1 MTMRAGNIASYLE
14 LRAAANPRG
23 RAVVAWER
31 GNWRHLTFRELHEE
45 SDALA
50 RGLAR
55 LGIGRGTRVIL
66 MVPPSLDFF
75 ALVFALFKL
84 GAVLVLIDPGI
95 GRRSLLRCLEEVR
108 AEAFIGVPAAHLAR
122 AFFPSPF
129 RTVRINVTVGPKL
142 LWGGPSLASLRDPGP
157 FEMAETSPDELAA
170 ILFTSGATGVPKG
183 AMYTH
188 GIFDA
193 QVRLLQGTYGIEP
206 GEVDLSTFPP
216 FALFAPALGITS
228 VIPDMDARHPAK
240 ADPVKLA
247 HAIFTQG
254 CTSMFGSPALLD
266 NLSRWAEKQS
276 VTFSSLRRVL
286 SAGAPVRFDI
296 LERMSRCIP
305 KDAQVFTPF
314 GATEALPVASIG
326 SDEVL
331 SETQARTRSGAGIC
345 VGRPVEGVTVRI
357 VRLTDEP
364 IEEWSEDLVLPVGEI
379 GEITVKGPVVTRAYW
394 AREDQTRRAKIREGD
409 EVVHRMGDV
418 GYFDEKG
425 RLWMCGRKAQR
436 VRAAEGPI
444 FPVPVEQIFN
454 QHPAVRRTA
463 LVGVGEPGAQIPVL
477 VVEPE
482 ADARIR
488 PDVLVAELLALGE
501 KFETSRE
508 VRHILVHPK
517 PFPVDVRHNAKI
529 HRELLASWAAK
540 RLSEGKP

>member
-305 KDAQVFTPF
+305 KDAQIFTPF

-364 IEEWSEDLVLPVGEI
+364 IEEWSEDLVLPDGEI

-394 AREDQTRRAKIREGD
+394 AREDQTRLAKIREGD

>member
-129 RTVRINVTVGPKL
+129 RTVRIHVTVGPKL

-266 NLSRWAEKQS
+266 NLSRWAEKLS

-364 IEEWSEDLVLPVGEI
+364 IEEWSEDLVLPDGEI

-394 AREDQTRRAKIREGD
+394 AREDQTRLAKIREGD

>member
-305 KDAQVFTPF
+305 KDAQIFTPF

-364 IEEWSEDLVLPVGEI
+364 IEEWSEDLVLPDGEI

>member
-129 RTVRINVTVGPKL
+129 RTVRIHVTVGPKL

-364 IEEWSEDLVLPVGEI
+364 IEEWSEDLVLPDGEI

-394 AREDQTRRAKIREGD
+394 AREDQTRLAKIREGD

-529 HRELLASWAAK
+529 HREVLASWAAK
-540 RLSEGKP
+540 RLSERKS

>member
-364 IEEWSEDLVLPVGEI
+364 IEEWSEDLVLPDGEI

>member
-1 MTMRAGNIASYLE
+1 MQIGNIASYLP
-14 LRAAANPRG
+14 LRAKENPRG

-31 GNWRHLTFRELHEE
+31 GKWRELSFQKLDRD
-45 SDALA
+45 SDAIA

-55 LGIGRGTRVIL
+55 MGIRRGMRVIL

-75 ALVFALFKL
+75 SLVFALFKM

-95 GRRSLLRCLEEVR
+95 GRRSLLRCLEEVE

-122 AFFPSPF
+122 AFFPAPF
-129 RTVRINVTVGPKL
+129 RSVRYTVTVGPRL
-142 LWGGPSLASLRDPGP
+142 LFGGPTLQSLRDPGA
-157 FEMAETSPDELAA
+157 FEMADTSADELAA

-193 QVRLLQGTYGIEP
+193 QVKLLQRTYGIEP

-228 VIPDMDARHPAK
+228 VIPDMNARAPAK

-266 NLSRWAEKQS
+266 NLSRWAEKQD
-276 VTFSSLRRVL
+276 VTFATLRRVL
-286 SAGAPVRFDI
+286 CAGAPVRFDI
-296 LERMSRCIP
+296 LERMAGRLP
-305 KDAQVFTPF
+305 EGAQVHTPF
-314 GATEALPVASIG
+314 GATESLPVATIG

-331 SETQARTRSGAGIC
+331 SETAALTREGRGIC
-345 VGRPVEGVTVRI
+345 VGRPVKGAVVRI
-357 VRLTDEP
+357 IRLTDDP
-364 IEEWSEDLVLPVGEI
+364 IENWSEDLVLPPGEM
-379 GEITVKGPVVTRAYW
+379 GEITVRGPMVTRAYW
-394 AREDQTRRAKIREGD
+394 AREEQTRLAKIREG
-409 EVVHRMGDV
+409 EAVVHRMGDV
-418 GYFDEKG
+418 GYFDDQG
-425 RLWMCGRKAQR
+425 RLWMCGRKSQR
-436 VRAAEGPI
+436 VRSAEGPI

-454 QHPAVRRTA
+454 QHEAVRRSA
-463 LVGVGEPGAQIPVL
+463 LVGVGAPGEQKPVL

-482 ADARIR
+482 EEAKLR
-488 PDVLVAELLALGE
+488 PDVLVAELLSLGE
-501 KFETSRE
+501 KFEVSRE
-508 VRHILVHPK
+508 IRDILVYPK

-529 HRELLASWAAK
+529 HREILASWATK
-540 RLSEGKP
+540 KMTGRLA

>member
-1 MTMRAGNIASYLE
+1 MRVGNIASYLPQ
-14 LRAAANPRG
+14 RAAENPRG

-31 GNWRHLTFRELHEE
+31 GKWRELSFQKLDRE
-45 SDALA
+45 SDAIA
-50 RGLAR
+50 RGLSR
-55 LGIGRGTRVIL
+55 MGIQRGMRVIL

-75 ALVFALFKL
+75 SLVFALFKM

-95 GRRSLLRCLEEVR
+95 GRRSLLRCLEEVE

-122 AFFPSPF
+122 AFFPAAF
-129 RTVRINVTVGPKL
+129 RRLRFKVTVGPRL
-142 LWGGPSLASLRDPGP
+142 LWGGPSLRSLCDPGP
-157 FEMAETSPDELAA
+157 FEMADTTPDELAA

-193 QVRLLQGTYGIEP
+193 QVKCLQRTYGIEP

-228 VIPDMDARHPAK
+228 VIPDMDARAPAK

-247 HAIFTQG
+247 HAIFSQA

-266 NLSRWAEKQS
+266 NLSRWAEEKE
-276 VTFSSLRRVL
+276 VNFASLKRVL

-296 LERMSRCIP
+296 LERMAGRLP
-305 KDAQVFTPF
+305 EGAQVFTPF
-314 GATEALPVASIG
+314 GATESLPVASIG

-331 SETQARTRSGAGIC
+331 AETAALTREGRGIC
-345 VGRPVEGVTVRI
+345 VGRPVEGAEVRI
-357 VRLTDEP
+357 IRLTDEP
-364 IEEWSEDLVLPVGEI
+364 IESWSEDLLVPPGEM
-379 GEITVKGPVVTRAYW
+379 GEITVRGPMVTRAYW
-394 AREDQTRRAKIREGD
+394 AREEETRLAKIREDGA
-409 EVVHRMGDV
+409 VVHRMGDV

-425 RLWMCGRKAQR
+425 RLWMCGRKSQGIR
-436 VRAAEGPI
+436 TPEGPI

-454 QHPAVRRTA
+454 QHEAVRRSA
-463 LVGVGEPGAQIPVL
+463 LVGVGRPGEQKPVL

-482 ADARIR
+482 AEIPMR
-488 PDVLVAELLALGE
+488 PYVLVAELLSLGE
-501 KFETSRE
+501 RYEVSRE
-508 VRHILVHPK
+508 IRDILVYPK

-529 HRELLASWAAK
+529 HREVLASWASHKLAG
-540 RLSEGKP
+540 RRP

>member
-364 IEEWSEDLVLPVGEI
+364 IEEWSEDLVLPDGEI

-394 AREDQTRRAKIREGD
+394 AREDQTRLAKIREGD

>member
-31 GNWRHLTFRELHEE
+31 GNWRHLTFREFHEE

-331 SETQARTRSGAGIC
+331 AETQARTRSGAGIC

-364 IEEWSEDLVLPVGEI
+364 IEEWSEDLVLPDGEI

-529 HRELLASWAAK
+529 HREVLASWAAK
-540 RLSEGKP
+540 RLSERKS

>member
-266 NLSRWAEKQS
+266 NLSRWAEKLS

-364 IEEWSEDLVLPVGEI
+364 IEEWSEDLVLPDGEI

-394 AREDQTRRAKIREGD
+394 AREDQTRLAKIREGD

>member
-1 MTMRAGNIASYLE
+1 MRAGNIASYLE

>member
-129 RTVRINVTVGPKL
+129 RTVRIHVTVGPKL

-364 IEEWSEDLVLPVGEI
+364 IEEWSEDLVLPDGEI

-394 AREDQTRRAKIREGD
+394 AREDQTRLAKIREGD